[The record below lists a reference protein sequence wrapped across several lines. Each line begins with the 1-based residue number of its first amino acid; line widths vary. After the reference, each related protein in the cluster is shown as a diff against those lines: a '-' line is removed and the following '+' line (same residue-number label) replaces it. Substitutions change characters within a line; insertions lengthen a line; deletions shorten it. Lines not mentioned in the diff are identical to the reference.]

1 MRYEIILA
9 FEAKEDFE
17 ALSAYDRAAVRDGM
31 EKHLR
36 YQPTKTSRSRLK
48 RLRGMRRPQYRLR
61 VDDNRVFYDVR
72 DGVVEV
78 LAIIPKAKAVEWL
91 ERYGVSTSPD
101 EESSR

>member
-9 FEAKEDFE
+9 SEAKEDFV

-36 YQPTKTSRSRLK
+36 QQPTRTSRSRVK
-48 RLRGMRRPQYRLR
+48 RLRGMLRPQYRLR
-61 VDDNRVFYDVR
+61 VDDTRVFYDVG

-78 LAIIPKAKAVEWL
+78 LAIIPKARAVEWL
-91 ERYGVSTSPD
+91 ERYGVNSSPG
-101 EESSR
+101 EGSSE

>member
-9 FEAKEDFE
+9 VEAKEDFE

-36 YQPTKTSRSRLK
+36 YQPTRTSRSRIK

-61 VDDNRVFYDVR
+61 VDDTRVFYDVS

-78 LAIIPKAKAVEWL
+78 LAIIPKAKAAEWL
-91 ERYGVSTSPD
+91 GRSGARILPE
-101 EESSR
+101 EESSK